1 MLVNRN
7 TYGYSNHKKY
17 VSGRGF
23 VDKMAQILT
32 PALKGLKSVGSYIT
46 ENRDLIAKPILGAI
60 GTLGATALTA
70 SLPAIISHIAKR
82 NKKHSVTEK
91 LLNPDEMS
99 EASKASQNVMPKYK
113 EILENIM
120 KTPSVNP
127 VTNIIG
133 SGLKSF

>member
-1 MLVNRN
+1 MLVNMN

-32 PALKGLKSVGSYIT
+32 PALKGLNSVGSCLT

-82 NKKHSVTEK
+82 NKKHPVTTEK
-91 LLNPDEMS
+91 LLNPDEIN
-99 EASKASQNVMPKYK
+99 EVVMPKYK

-120 KTPSVNP
+120 STPSVNP

>member
-7 TYGYSNHKKY
+7 TYGYSDHKKY

-23 VDKMAQILT
+23 VEA
-32 PALKGLKSVGSYIT
+32 ALKGLKSVGSYIT

-82 NKKHSVTEK
+82 NKKHHANNEK
-91 LLNPDEMS
+91 LLNPDEV
-99 EASKASQNVMPKYK
+99 VMPKYK

>member
-1 MLVNRN
+1 MLVSKNR
-7 TYGYSNHKKY
+7 YGYTKYKKY

-23 VDKMAQILT
+23 VDKMAQIFNSSIV
-32 PALKGLKSVGSYIT
+32 PAFKSVGSYVS

-60 GTLGATALTA
+60 GALGATALTA
-70 SLPAIISHIAKR
+70 VPAIISHIAKR
-82 NKKHSVTEK
+82 NKKHPTEVA
-91 LLNPDEMS
+91 EQVS
-99 EASKASQNVMPKYK
+99 EVIAPKYK

>member
-1 MLVNRN
+1 MLVNKN

-23 VDKMAQILT
+23 VDKMTQILT

-82 NKKHSVTEK
+82 NKKHPVT
-91 LLNPDEMS
+91 PDEIS
-99 EASKASQNVMPKYK
+99 FVMPKYK

>member
-7 TYGYSNHKKY
+7 TYGYSDHKKY

-32 PALKGLKSVGSYIT
+32 PALKGLKSVGSYLT

-70 SLPAIISHIAKR
+70 SLPAIIHHIAKR
-82 NKKHSVTEK
+82 NKKHPVREV
-91 LLNPDEMS
+91 S
-99 EASKASQNVMPKYK
+99 EVVMPKYK

-120 KTPSVNP
+120 NTPSVNP

>member
-1 MLVNRN
+1 MI
-7 TYGYSNHKKY
+7 S
-17 VSGRGF
+17 
-23 VDKMAQILT
+23 
-32 PALKGLKSVGSYIT
+32 
-46 ENRDLIAKPILGAI
+46 AKPILGAI

-70 SLPAIISHIAKR
+70 SLQAIICHIAKR
-82 NKKHSVTEK
+82 NKKHHVSQVSQVSEK
-91 LLNPDEMS
+91 LLNPDEV
-99 EASKASQNVMPKYK
+99 VMPKYK

>member
-1 MLVNRN
+1 MLVNRI

-82 NKKHSVTEK
+82 NKKHHANNEK
-91 LLNPDEMS
+91 LLNPDEVN
-99 EASKASQNVMPKYK
+99 EVVMPKYK